1 MPCLLG
7 SFAIQWIVLDKIKQT
22 LIEGLTSKLKIHHSV
37 YRLPCTSEFLEELIS
52 NTLSEA
58 GYIND
63 WQPNRSHSISVDMSL
78 ESGESFS
85 VKSGVY
91 ANNTL
96 TFSGS
101 RLGKYQTLDAMIS
114 SVVDNSADYYVCLA
128 KSDQDWSSVPAKN
141 EKKVYYLFIFDSK
154 TLIYDSGVWNKVET
168 KSGGYN
174 YVMESIGLSARI
186 NTSMSS
192 QLWTSVNESLIGAPT
207 KLEINV

>member
-1 MPCLLG
+1 
-7 SFAIQWIVLDKIKQT
+7 VLDNIKQI

-37 YRLPCTSEFLEELIS
+37 YRLPCTSEFLEELIA
-52 NTLSEA
+52 NTFTENGL
-58 GYIND
+58 IND

-85 VKSGVY
+85 IKSGVY

-114 SVVDNSADYYVCLA
+114 SVVDNSAKYYVCLA
-128 KSDQDWSSVPAKN
+128 KADQDWSSVPAEN
-141 EKKVYYLFIFDSK
+141 EVKTYYLFIFDAQ
-154 TLIYDSGVWNKVET
+154 TLIYDNGVWNKVQT
-168 KSGGYN
+168 KSGGFN

-207 KLEINV
+207 KLEIL

>member
-1 MPCLLG
+1 M
-7 SFAIQWIVLDKIKQT
+7 LDNIKNI
-22 LIEGLTSKLKIHHSV
+22 LVEGLTNKLKVHHSV
-37 YRLPCTSEFLEELIS
+37 YRLPCTSEFLEELIA
-52 NTLSEA
+52 NTFTEA

-63 WQPNRSHSISVDMSL
+63 WQPNRSHNISVDMSL

-114 SVVDNSADYYVCLA
+114 SVVDNSAKYYVCLA
-128 KSDQDWSSVPAKN
+128 KCDQDWSSVPAEN
-141 EKKVYYLFIFDSK
+141 EVKTYYLFVFDSQ
-154 TLIYDSGVWNKVET
+154 TLIYDSGVWNKVQT

-174 YVMESIGLSARI
+174 YVMESIGMSARI

-207 KLEINV
+207 KLEIL

>member
-1 MPCLLG
+1 M
-7 SFAIQWIVLDKIKQT
+7 LDTIKNI
-22 LIEGLTSKLKIHHSV
+22 LIPGLTEKLKIHHSV

-52 NTLSEA
+52 TVFTESGL
-58 GYIND
+58 IND
-63 WQPNRSHSISVDMSL
+63 WKPNRSHSISVDMSL

-101 RLGKYQTLDAMIS
+101 RLGKHINLDNMIA
-114 SVVDNSADYYVCLA
+114 SVVDNSADWYVCLA
-128 KSDQDWSSVPAKN
+128 KADQDWSSVPSQN
-141 EKKVYYLFIFDSK
+141 EKKVYYLFIFSSQ
-154 TLIYDSGVWNKVET
+154 TLIYDSGVWNKVQT

-174 YVMESIGLSARI
+174 YVMESIGMSARI

-207 KLEINV
+207 KLEIL

>member
-1 MPCLLG
+1 M
-7 SFAIQWIVLDKIKQT
+7 LDNIKQI

-37 YRLPCTSEFLEELIS
+37 YRLPCTSEFLEELIA
-52 NTLSEA
+52 NTFTEA

-85 VKSGVY
+85 IKSGVY

-114 SVVDNSADYYVCLA
+114 SVVDNSAKYYVCLA
-128 KSDQDWSSVPAKN
+128 KSEEDWSSVPAEN
-141 EKKVYYLFIFDSK
+141 EMKVYYLFVFDSQ
-154 TLIYDSGVWNKVET
+154 TLIYDNALWNKVQT

-174 YVMESIGLSARI
+174 YVMESIGMSAKI

-192 QLWTSVNESLIGAPT
+192 QLWTSVNESLIGAPM
-207 KLEINV
+207 KLEIL

>member
-1 MPCLLG
+1 
-7 SFAIQWIVLDKIKQT
+7 VLEQIKNI
-22 LIEGLTSKLKIHHSV
+22 LIEGLTEKLKIHHSV

-52 NTLSEA
+52 TVFTEHGL
-58 GYIND
+58 IND
-63 WQPNRSHSISVDMSL
+63 WKPNRSHSISVDMSL

-85 VKSGVY
+85 IKSGVY

-101 RLGKYQTLDAMIS
+101 RLGKHDGLDNMIA
-114 SVVDNSADYYVCLA
+114 SVVSNSADYYVCLA
-128 KSDQDWSSVPAKN
+128 KADQDWSSVPSQN
-141 EKKVYYLFIFDSK
+141 EIKTYYLFVFPSQ
-154 TLIYDSGVWNKVET
+154 TLIYDNGLWNKVQT

-192 QLWTSVNESLIGAPT
+192 QLWTSVNESLIGSPT
-207 KLEINV
+207 KLEIL

>member
-1 MPCLLG
+1 M
-7 SFAIQWIVLDKIKQT
+7 LDNIKKI

-37 YRLPCTSEFLEELIS
+37 YRLPCTSEFLEELIA
-52 NTLSEA
+52 NTFTENGL
-58 GYIND
+58 IND
-63 WQPNRSHSISVDMSL
+63 WQPNRIHSISVDMSL

-85 VKSGVY
+85 IKSGVY

-114 SVVDNSADYYVCLA
+114 SVVDNSAKYYVCLA
-128 KSDQDWSSVPAKN
+128 KSEEDWSSVPAEN
-141 EKKVYYLFIFDSK
+141 EMKVYYLFVFDSQ
-154 TLIYDSGVWNKVET
+154 TLIYDSGVWNKVQT

-174 YVMESIGLSARI
+174 YVMESIGMSAKI

-192 QLWTSVNESLIGAPT
+192 QLWTSVNESLIGAPM
-207 KLEINV
+207 KLEIV

>member
-1 MPCLLG
+1 MLNT
-7 SFAIQWIVLDKIKQT
+7 IKNI
-22 LIEGLTSKLKIHHSV
+22 LIDGLTEKLKVHHSV
-37 YRLPCTSEFLEELIS
+37 YRLPCTSEFLEELIA
-52 NTLSEA
+52 NVLTEA
-58 GYIND
+58 GYTND

-78 ESGESFS
+78 DSGESFS

-101 RLGKYQTLDAMIS
+101 RLGKYQTLDDMVS
-114 SVVDNSADYYVCLA
+114 SVVVNSADYYVCLA
-128 KSDQDWSSVPAKN
+128 KSDQDWSSIPAKN
-141 EKKVYYLFIFDSK
+141 EKKVYYLFTFPSQ
-154 TLIYDSGVWNKVET
+154 TLIYDSNVWNKVET

-174 YVMESIGLSARI
+174 YIMDSIGMSARI

-207 KLEINV
+207 KLEIV

>member
-1 MPCLLG
+1 
-7 SFAIQWIVLDKIKQT
+7 VLEAIKQT
-22 LIEGLTSKLKIHHSV
+22 LISGLTEKLKIHHSV

-52 NTLSEA
+52 NTLKEA

-63 WQPNRSHSISVDMSL
+63 WQPNRSHSVSIDMSL

-85 VKSGVY
+85 IKSGVY

-101 RLGKYQTLDAMIS
+101 RLGKYDGLDNMIA
-114 SVVDNSADYYVCLA
+114 SVVSNSADYYVCLA
-128 KSDQDWSSVPAKN
+128 KADQDWSSVPSQN
-141 EKKVYYLFIFDSK
+141 EIKTYYLFIFDSQ
-154 TLIYDSGVWNKVET
+154 TLIYDNGLWNKVET

-174 YVMESIGLSARI
+174 YVMESIGMSARI

-192 QLWTSVNESLIGAPT
+192 QLWTSVNESLIGSPT
-207 KLEINV
+207 KLEIL

>member
-1 MPCLLG
+1 
-7 SFAIQWIVLDKIKQT
+7 VLEAIKQT
-22 LIEGLTSKLKIHHSV
+22 LISGLTEKLKIHHSV

-52 NTLSEA
+52 NTLKEA

-63 WQPNRSHSISVDMSL
+63 WQPNRSHSVSIDMSL

-85 VKSGVY
+85 IKSGVY

-101 RLGKYQTLDAMIS
+101 RLGKYDGLDNMIA
-114 SVVDNSADYYVCLA
+114 SVVSNSADYYVCLA
-128 KSDQDWSSVPAKN
+128 KADQDWSSVPSQN
-141 EKKVYYLFIFDSK
+141 EIKTYYLFIFDSQ
-154 TLIYDSGVWNKVET
+154 TLIYDNGLWNKVQT

-174 YVMESIGLSARI
+174 YVMESIGMSARI

-192 QLWTSVNESLIGAPT
+192 QLWTSVNESLIGSPT
-207 KLEINV
+207 KLEIL

>member
-1 MPCLLG
+1 
-7 SFAIQWIVLDKIKQT
+7 VLDNIKQI
-22 LIEGLTSKLKIHHSV
+22 LIDVLTSKLKIHHSV
-37 YRLPCTSEFLEELIS
+37 YRLPCTSEFLEELIA
-52 NTLSEA
+52 NTFTENGL
-58 GYIND
+58 IND

-85 VKSGVY
+85 IKSGVY

-114 SVVDNSADYYVCLA
+114 SVVDNSAKYYVCLA
-128 KSDQDWSSVPAKN
+128 KADQDWSSVPAEN
-141 EKKVYYLFIFDSK
+141 EVKTYYLFIFDSQ
-154 TLIYDSGVWNKVET
+154 TLIYDSGVWNKVQT

-207 KLEINV
+207 KLEIL

>member
-1 MPCLLG
+1 
-7 SFAIQWIVLDKIKQT
+7 VLEQIKNI
-22 LIEGLTSKLKIHHSV
+22 LIEGLTEKLKIHHSV

-52 NTLSEA
+52 TVFTEKGL
-58 GYIND
+58 IND

-85 VKSGVY
+85 IKSGVY

-101 RLGKYQTLDAMIS
+101 RLGKHETLDAMIS
-114 SVVDNSADYYVCLA
+114 SVVSNSADYYVCLA
-128 KSDQDWSSVPAKN
+128 KADQDWSSVPSQN
-141 EKKVYYLFIFDSK
+141 EKKIYYLFVFDAQ
-154 TLIYDSGVWNKVET
+154 TLIYDNGLWNKVQT

-174 YVMESIGLSARI
+174 YVMESIGMSARI

-192 QLWTSVNESLIGAPT
+192 QLWTSVNESLIGSPT
-207 KLEINV
+207 KLEIL

>member
-1 MPCLLG
+1 MLE
-7 SFAIQWIVLDKIKQT
+7 AIKQT
-22 LIEGLTSKLKIHHSV
+22 LISGLTEKLKIHHSV

-52 NTLSEA
+52 NTLKEA

-63 WQPNRSHSISVDMSL
+63 WQPNRSHSVSIDMSL

-85 VKSGVY
+85 IKSGVY

-101 RLGKYQTLDAMIS
+101 RLGKYDGLDNMIA
-114 SVVDNSADYYVCLA
+114 SVVSNSADYYVCLA
-128 KSDQDWSSVPAKN
+128 KADQDWSSVPSQN
-141 EKKVYYLFIFDSK
+141 EIKTYYLFIFDSQ
-154 TLIYDSGVWNKVET
+154 TLIYDNGLWNKVQT

-174 YVMESIGLSARI
+174 YVMESIGMSARI

-192 QLWTSVNESLIGAPT
+192 QLWTSVNESLIGSPT
-207 KLEINV
+207 KLEIL

>member
-1 MPCLLG
+1 MLE
-7 SFAIQWIVLDKIKQT
+7 QIKNI
-22 LIEGLTSKLKIHHSV
+22 LIEGLIEKLKIHHSV

-63 WQPNRSHSISVDMSL
+63 WQPNRSHSISIDMSL
-78 ESGESFS
+78 DTGQSFS
-85 VKSGVY
+85 IKSGVY

-101 RLGKYQTLDAMIS
+101 RLGKYDGLDNMIA
-114 SVVDNSADYYVCLA
+114 SVVSNSADYYVCLA
-128 KSDQDWSSVPAKN
+128 KADQDWSSVPSQN
-141 EKKVYYLFIFDSK
+141 EKKIYYLFIFPSQ
-154 TLIYDSGVWNKVET
+154 TLIYDNGLWNKVQT

-174 YVMESIGLSARI
+174 YVMESIGMSARI

-192 QLWTSVNESLIGAPT
+192 QLWTSVNESLIGSPT
-207 KLEINV
+207 KLEIL

>member
-1 MPCLLG
+1 M
-7 SFAIQWIVLDKIKQT
+7 LDTIKNI
-22 LIEGLTSKLKIHHSV
+22 LIDGLTEKLKVHHSV
-37 YRLPCTSEFLEELIS
+37 YRLPCTSEFLEELIAS
-52 NTLSEA
+52 VLTEA
-58 GYIND
+58 GYTND

-78 ESGESFS
+78 DSGQSFS

-101 RLGKYQTLDAMIS
+101 RLGKHDGLDNMIA
-114 SVVDNSADYYVCLA
+114 SVVSNSADYYVCLA
-128 KSDQDWSSVPAKN
+128 KADQDWSSVPAKN
-141 EKKVYYLFIFDSK
+141 EKKIYYLFAFPSK

-174 YVMESIGLSARI
+174 YVMESIGMSARI

-192 QLWTSVNESLIGAPT
+192 QLWTSVNESLVGSPT
-207 KLEINV
+207 KLEIL

>member
-1 MPCLLG
+1 M
-7 SFAIQWIVLDKIKQT
+7 LDNIKQI

-37 YRLPCTSEFLEELIS
+37 YRLPCTSEFLEELIA
-52 NTLSEA
+52 NTFTENGL
-58 GYIND
+58 IND
-63 WQPNRSHSISVDMSL
+63 WQPNRSHSVSVDMSL

-114 SVVDNSADYYVCLA
+114 SVVDNSAKYYVCLA
-128 KSDQDWSSVPAKN
+128 KADQDWSSVPAEN
-141 EKKVYYLFIFDSK
+141 EMKVYYLFVFDSQ
-154 TLIYDSGVWNKVET
+154 TLIYDSGVWNKVQT

-174 YVMESIGLSARI
+174 YVMESIGMSAKI

-192 QLWTSVNESLIGAPT
+192 QLWTSVNESLIGAPM
-207 KLEINV
+207 KLEIL

>member
-1 MPCLLG
+1 M
-7 SFAIQWIVLDKIKQT
+7 LDNIKQI
-22 LIEGLTSKLKIHHSV
+22 LIEGLTNKLKIHHSV
-37 YRLPCTSEFLEELIS
+37 YRLPCTSEFLEELIA
-52 NTLSEA
+52 NTFTENGL
-58 GYIND
+58 IND

-85 VKSGVY
+85 IKSGVY

-114 SVVDNSADYYVCLA
+114 SVVDNSAKYYVCLA
-128 KSDQDWSSVPAKN
+128 KSEEDWSSVPAEN
-141 EKKVYYLFIFDSK
+141 EKKVYYLFIFDSQ
-154 TLIYDSGVWNKVET
+154 TLIYDSGVWNKVQT

-207 KLEINV
+207 KLEIL

>member
-1 MPCLLG
+1 M
-7 SFAIQWIVLDKIKQT
+7 LDTIKNI
-22 LIEGLTSKLKIHHSV
+22 LIDGLTEKLKVHHSV
-37 YRLPCTSEFLEELIS
+37 YRLPCTSEFLEELIA

-58 GYIND
+58 GYTND

-78 ESGESFS
+78 DSGQSFS

-101 RLGKYQTLDAMIS
+101 RLGKHVGLDNMID
-114 SVVDNSADYYVCLA
+114 SVVNNSADYYVCLA
-128 KSDQDWSSVPAKN
+128 KADQDWSSVPSQN
-141 EKKVYYLFIFDSK
+141 EKKIYYLFIFPAK

-174 YVMESIGLSARI
+174 YVMESIGMSARI

-192 QLWTSVNESLIGAPT
+192 QLWTSVNESLVGAPT
-207 KLEINV
+207 KLEIL

>member
-1 MPCLLG
+1 MLE
-7 SFAIQWIVLDKIKQT
+7 QIKNI
-22 LIEGLTSKLKIHHSV
+22 LIEGLTEKLKIHHSV

-52 NTLSEA
+52 TVFTESGL
-58 GYIND
+58 IND
-63 WQPNRSHSISVDMSL
+63 WKPNRSHSISVDMSL

-101 RLGKYQTLDAMIS
+101 RLGKHDGLDNMIA
-114 SVVDNSADYYVCLA
+114 SVVSNSADYYVCLA
-128 KSDQDWSSVPAKN
+128 KADQDWSSVPSQN
-141 EKKVYYLFIFDSK
+141 EIKTYYLFVFPSQ
-154 TLIYDSGVWNKVET
+154 TLIYDNGLWNKVET

-174 YVMESIGLSARI
+174 YVMESIGMSARI

-192 QLWTSVNESLIGAPT
+192 QLWTSVNESLIGSPT
-207 KLEINV
+207 KLEIL

>member
-1 MPCLLG
+1 M
-7 SFAIQWIVLDKIKQT
+7 LDNIKQI

-37 YRLPCTSEFLEELIS
+37 YRLPCTSEFLEELIA
-52 NTLSEA
+52 NTFTENGL
-58 GYIND
+58 IND
-63 WQPNRSHSISVDMSL
+63 WQPNRSHSVSVDMSL

-114 SVVDNSADYYVCLA
+114 SVVDNSAKYYVCLA
-128 KSDQDWSSVPAKN
+128 KADKDWSSVPAEN
-141 EKKVYYLFIFDSK
+141 EKKVYYLFVFDSQ
-154 TLIYDSGVWNKVET
+154 TLIYDSGVWNKVQT

-174 YVMESIGLSARI
+174 YVMESIGLSAKI

-192 QLWTSVNESLIGAPT
+192 QLWTSVNESLTGAPT
-207 KLEINV
+207 RLEIL

>member
-1 MPCLLG
+1 MLET
-7 SFAIQWIVLDKIKQT
+7 IKQT
-22 LIEGLTSKLKIHHSV
+22 LISGLTEKLKIHHSV

-52 NTLSEA
+52 NTLKEA

-63 WQPNRSHSISVDMSL
+63 WQPNRSHSVSIDMSL

-85 VKSGVY
+85 IKSGVY

-101 RLGKYQTLDAMIS
+101 RLGKYDGLDNMIA
-114 SVVDNSADYYVCLA
+114 SVVSNSADYYVCLA
-128 KSDQDWSSVPAKN
+128 KADQDWSSVPSQN
-141 EKKVYYLFIFDSK
+141 EIKTYYLFIFDSQ
-154 TLIYDSGVWNKVET
+154 TLIYDNGLWNKVET

-174 YVMESIGLSARI
+174 YVMESIGMSARI

-192 QLWTSVNESLIGAPT
+192 QLWTSVNESLIGSPT
-207 KLEINV
+207 KLEIL

>member
-1 MPCLLG
+1 M
-7 SFAIQWIVLDKIKQT
+7 LDNIKQI

-37 YRLPCTSEFLEELIS
+37 YRLPCTSEFLEELIA
-52 NTLSEA
+52 NTFTEA

-85 VKSGVY
+85 IKSGVY

-114 SVVDNSADYYVCLA
+114 SVVDNSAKYYVCLA
-128 KSDQDWSSVPAKN
+128 KAEEDWSSVPAEN
-141 EKKVYYLFIFDSK
+141 EVKTYYLFIFDAQ
-154 TLIYDSGVWNKVET
+154 TLIYDSGVWNKVQT

-174 YVMESIGLSARI
+174 YIMESIGLSARI

-192 QLWTSVNESLIGAPT
+192 QLWTSVNESLVGAPT
-207 KLEINV
+207 KLEIL